1 MKKLLTAAIIAI
13 IMLTSGTAASA
24 QKIAYI
30 DMDSLISL
38 MPEYKVARDSAQN
51 FVKMLENELI
61 SMQNQLQQ
69 EQEKYEKDMAAPGG
83 IPPVMK
89 ASREKRLQQMYQD
102 IQTYQQNAQMEIQK
116 KNDQLS
122 KPIYEKANAAIK
134 RVATAKG
141 YKMVIDASTTNL
153 LYKDPADDILSLVKA
168 DLKIK

>member
-1 MKKLLTAAIIAI
+1 MKKLLTAAVIAL
-13 IMLTSGTAASA
+13 IMLTSGTAAQA

-38 MPEYKVARDSAQN
+38 MPEYKVAKDSAQN
-51 FVKMLENELI
+51 FVKMLETELI

-69 EQEKYEKDMAAPGG
+69 EVEKYEKDMSAPGG

-89 ASREKRLQQMYQD
+89 TSREKRLQQMQQD
-102 IQTYQQNAQMEIQK
+102 IQTYQQNAQSEIQK
-116 KNDQLS
+116 RNDQLS
-122 KPIYEKANAAIK
+122 KPIYEKANASIK

-141 YKMVIDASTTNL
+141 YKMVIDASTTNI
-153 LYKDPADDILSLVKA
+153 LYKDPADDLLTAVKA